1 MQAEAEREQR
11 QFKLRKL
18 ELQRREYPSVPARRD
33 VSPQFQI
40 EKAICRIPKF
50 DGNDIETFLI
60 SISFQKV
67 ASLNNF
73 PRDKYAAIL
82 QAHLTGKALR
92 VFTELSTDEC
102 QHCLDYPTLKNVFLT
117 AFAVVPEVYRQRFR
131 ASAKTRSE
139 TYSEFAFHLT
149 TQFKRWCESMNA
161 YSDIAVMR
169 KLTLMEQLT
178 THLEAGMRGWLAD

>member
-11 QFKLRKL
+11 QFELRKL
-18 ELQRREYPSVPARRD
+18 ELQRAQYPSASARRD

-40 EKAICRIPKF
+40 EKAIRLIPKF

-60 SISFQKV
+60 SFEKV

-73 PRDKYAAIL
+73 PRDKYAAVL

-102 QHCLDYPTLKNVFLT
+102 QDYP
-117 AFAVVPEVYRQRFR
+117 
-131 ASAKTRSE
+131 
-139 TYSEFAFHLT
+139 
-149 TQFKRWCESMNA
+149 
-161 YSDIAVMR
+161 I
-169 KLTLMEQLT
+169 
-178 THLEAGMRGWLAD
+178 G